1 MRELGFLLAVSFL
14 AAFALLDGFDLGAGI
29 LHRFVAK
36 EERERRTVLAAIGP
50 YWDANE
56 VWLLA
61 AGGVLFAFYPAVLA
75 AGLSGFYLAI
85 FLLVWGLILR
95 GIAIELRHH
104 GEDPL
109 FKSFLDTLFAISS
122 GGIALVL
129 GAALGNVVRGV
140 PLDRDGWFAL
150 PLFGTALPGPHA
162 GTLDIYTVSVGLFTV
177 LALAHHGARFLVW
190 KTEGPVAER
199 AARLGARLLPGMLV
213 GAVALFAATFVVQ
226 PAFAEAFRGR
236 PWLSLFPALAGGAIG
251 AMFRKD
257 RPPLETFLA
266 SNVFLGAS
274 LAGIAASLFPV
285 FLRSTGEG
293 PNLDLTQAAPPE
305 SLASIAPVFLFGIP
319 LAVFWFAMLFR
330 IHRGKAIAA
339 EGHDGY

>member
-29 LHRFVAK
+29 LHRFVARND
-36 EERERRTVLAAIGP
+36 RERRTVLAAIGP

-104 GEDPL
+104 GDEPL
-109 FKSFLDTLFAISS
+109 FKSFLDSLFVLAST
-122 GGIALVL
+122 GIALVL
-129 GAALGNVVRGV
+129 GAALGNVIRGV
-140 PLDRDGWFAL
+140 PLDADGWFTL
-150 PLFGTALPGPHA
+150 PLFGTFWPGPQA

-177 LALAHHGARFLVW
+177 TALAHHGARFLVW
-190 KTEGPVAER
+190 KTEGPVATR
-199 AARLGARLLPGMLV
+199 AARIATLLLPVVVV
-213 GAVALFAATFVVQ
+213 GAIALFGVTFIVQ
-226 PAFAEAFRGR
+226 PALQGTFRSR
-236 PWLSLFPALAGGAIG
+236 PWLGIFPLLAAAALGVL
-251 AMFRKD
+251 FRKAAS
-257 RPPLETFLA
+257 PLGKFLA
-266 SNVFLGAS
+266 TNAFLGAS
-274 LAGIAASLFPV
+274 LAGIAAALFPV
-285 FLRSTGEG
+285 FLRSTAEG
-293 PNLDLTQAAPPE
+293 PNLDLSTAAPPE
-305 SLASIAPVFLFGIP
+305 SLASIAPVFLVGIP

-330 IHRGKAIAA
+330 IHRGKASAP